1 MIMDDNRRKIKINF
15 EEFEED
21 GSIVI
26 QGKVSLYSR
35 FYITEAM
42 QEQSE
47 IDFKNVA
54 KREVCQNLNDLLY
67 AEFLNHLNKL
77 QKQVYSSIDENY
89 DIIKEQF
96 EKVRNSLP
104 EFVIDG

>member
-1 MIMDDNRRKIKINF
+1 MDKRKIKIIF

-42 QEQSE
+42 QEQNE

-54 KREVCQNLNDLLY
+54 KREVCQNINDYMYREFFNRLN
-67 AEFLNHLNKL
+67 EL
-77 QKQVYSSIDENY
+77 QSQVYCSIDEKHKYYY
-89 DIIKEQF
+89 DTIREQF
-96 EKVRNSLP
+96 EKAIDSLP